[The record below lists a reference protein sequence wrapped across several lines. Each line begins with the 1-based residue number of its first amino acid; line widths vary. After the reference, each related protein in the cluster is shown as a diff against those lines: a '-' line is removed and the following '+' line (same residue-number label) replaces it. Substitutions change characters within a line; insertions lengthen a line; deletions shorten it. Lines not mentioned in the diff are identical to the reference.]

1 MSNEVL
7 DFIHK
12 RFPIDND
19 WVSGNC
25 YYFARILN
33 ARFGGLIYYD
43 VEIGHFVTEINGRF
57 YDWNGEV
64 PENDDLYV
72 LWSNFDSYDPCQ
84 KMRIVRD
91 CIL

>member
-1 MSNEVL
+1 MQNEVL
-7 DFIHK
+7 DFIHR
-12 RFPIDND
+12 RFPINND

-33 ARFGGLIYYD
+33 ARFGGTIYYD
-43 VEIGHFVTEINGRF
+43 VEIGHFVTEINGKF

-72 LWSNFDSYDPCQ
+72 LWSNFDSYDQCQ
-84 KMRIVRD
+84 KMRIIKD